1 MSRVVHFEINS
12 DNPHRAL
19 SFYQDVFGW
28 TAEKWDGP
36 EDYWLIK
43 TGEDNAPGINGGLL
57 KRPMP
62 GLSTVNTVQVDSV
75 NTF

>member
-62 GLSTVNTVQVDSV
+62 GLSIVNTVRVDSV
-75 NTF
+75 DTF